1 MNTWKQWTVTA
12 LVALLVLALAAC
24 GGAAGQ
30 DEPAATATTAPTAAV
45 SIVTPEASAVA
56 PPTPAT
62 PATAV
67 PTPALTIATPEAPP
81 VASDTLA
88 GPVIGLNLENTNEDY
103 YLALFDAGTNT
114 FRELGATTALVMPY
128 AAHWFDGG
136 CLIYAEG
143 RLFDLHG
150 QLVWSLPDEVL
161 AQPGDWHNS
170 FLSPDR
176 AWVATVIDAAEGER
190 HVEVIR
196 LSAPFDRL
204 RLTEGGGGHPGAVLW
219 AAADDGLW
227 LFFSDYDSD
236 GILQVFRAHPDGA
249 GREQLTAHAASPALI
264 GALALSPDG
273 RRLAYGA
280 RNLAV
285 PSYPYTYR
293 AEDEGW
299 VGIVDLATGETRRV
313 ALPRLAGVELGQG
326 LVWSGDST
334 RLLAVGDSLP
344 VDAGDP
350 LAGRQVHWLTAD
362 GAIEH
367 SFYQA
372 DMPSGQLGWVSPLG
386 DIDSLMFSS
395 SADIYRYDAGE
406 VRRLEGEERPPI
418 GDVGRRP
425 VGVLPAWVGFAG
437 EGACRQ

>member
-1 MNTWKQWTVTA
+1 MNIRKQWTVA
-12 LVALLVLALAAC
+12 ALAALLTLGLAAC
-24 GGAAGQ
+24 NGAAGQ
-30 DEPAATATTAPTAAV
+30 NEPAATATAAPTATPTT
-45 SIVTPEASAVA
+45 VTP
-56 PPTPAT
+56 TGPAT
-62 PATAV
+62 TA

-88 GPVIGLNLENTNEDY
+88 GPVIGLNLENTYEEY
-103 YLALFDAGTNT
+103 YLALFDVGTNT
-114 FRELGATTALVMPY
+114 FRELSATIGLVMPY
-128 AAHWFDGG
+128 AARWFDGG
-136 CLIYAEG
+136 CLIYADG
-143 RLFDLHG
+143 HLLDLQG
-150 QLVWSLPDEVL
+150 NFVWSAPDEVL
-161 AQPGDWHNS
+161 AQTVDWHNS

-176 AWVATVIDAAEGER
+176 AWVATVIDDAGAR

-196 LSAPFDRL
+196 LSAPFDRV

-227 LFFSDYDSD
+227 LLFSDYDA
-236 GILQVFRAHPDGA
+236 GGVLQVFRAHPDST
-249 GREQLTAHAASPALI
+249 GREQLTAHEASPALI
-264 GALALSPDG
+264 VALALSPDG

-285 PSYPYTYR
+285 PSPPYTYR

-299 VGIVDLATGETRRV
+299 VGIVDLATGEARRV
-313 ALPRLAGVELGQG
+313 TLPGLAGVEFGQG
-326 LVWSGDST
+326 VVWSGDGT

-344 VDAGDP
+344 LATDDP

-362 GAIEH
+362 GAIER

-372 DMPSGQLGWVSPLG
+372 GAPAGQLGWVSPLG

-395 SADIYRYDAGE
+395 SADIYRYDDGQ
-406 VRRLEGEERPPI
+406 VRLLEGEERPPI

-425 VGVLPAWVGFAG
+425 VGMVPAWLGFAG
-437 EGACRQ
+437 EAACQR